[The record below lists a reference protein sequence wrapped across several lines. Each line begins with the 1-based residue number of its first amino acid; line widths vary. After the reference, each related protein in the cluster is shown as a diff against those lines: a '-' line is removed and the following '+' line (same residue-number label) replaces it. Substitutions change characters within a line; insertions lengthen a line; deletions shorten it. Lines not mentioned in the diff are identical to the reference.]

1 MTTKKITIFGLFV
14 LFGLL
19 TLQVKISHL
28 AGSKATFTLFDSFAP
43 IAGAFLGGLP
53 GALAVLLMQALNL
66 VWHKTYELGFI
77 IRLMPPVF
85 AVLYFARR
93 TKLNLIVP
101 IIAIILFNLNPIGRT
116 VWFYS
121 LFWLIPVACY
131 FYQDKFLLARAW
143 GATFTAH
150 AVGGVLW
157 VYAFH
162 LPREV
167 WIALIPVVI
176 IERALFGAGIAINY
190 ILLKRLE
197 ATVEE
202 SAYAV
207 H

>member
-1 MTTKKITIFGLFV
+1 MFVVFV
-14 LFGLL
+14 LLGFLA
-19 TLQVKISHL
+19 LQFKISHL

-43 IAGAFLGGLP
+43 TAGAFLGGLP
-53 GALAVLLMQALNL
+53 GALAVLLMQALNF
-66 VWHKTYELGFI
+66 VWHKTYDLGFI
-77 IRLMPPVF
+77 IRLIPPVF
-85 AVLYFARR
+85 AVLYFTRK
-93 TKLNLIVP
+93 TKLNIIVP

-121 LFWLIPVACY
+121 LFWLIPVVCY
-131 FYQDKFLLARAW
+131 FYQDKFLLARAF
-143 GATFTAH
+143 GTTFTAH
-150 AVGGVLW
+150 AVGGALW

-190 ILLKRLE
+190 ALLKRLST
-197 ATVEE
+197 AIQKNV
-202 SAYAV
+202 YAV